1 MDSLI
6 SERRL
11 ICEIRSFTAA
21 KSRAVHNKPIRD
33 FSKWCPAQTARTC
46 RGGPPWPPQGG
57 QLGHKREPCPK
68 PPGLPPGNTS
78 RSSEQIQKLI
88 HGETRMADQG
98 SKRANG
104 EFLVFEELRDSR
116 EPRP

>member
-57 QLGHKREPCPK
+57 QLGH
-68 PPGLPPGNTS
+68 
-78 RSSEQIQKLI
+78 SES
-88 HGETRMADQG
+88 HAP
-98 SKRANG
+98 S
-104 EFLVFEELRDSR
+104 LRDFRRATRVGVQSKFKNSSTV
-116 EPRP
+116 RPAWRIKARSVPMESSLCLRN